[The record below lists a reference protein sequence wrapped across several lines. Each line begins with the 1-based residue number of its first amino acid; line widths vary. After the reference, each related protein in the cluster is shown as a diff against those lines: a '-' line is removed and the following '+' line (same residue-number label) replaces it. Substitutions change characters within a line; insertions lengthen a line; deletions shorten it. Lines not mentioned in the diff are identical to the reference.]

1 MKKHGILFL
10 LAMSLAACN
19 GKSGQAPAAPAPA
32 AQPAAVTTS
41 TGDILARVNGEN
53 ITTDD
58 VKKVSGSKL
67 AQAEME
73 LYDVRKDGIDQIIDD
88 KILSA
93 EATAQNVSKDD
104 LMKKNVNDKIKVEDK
119 EVEKFY
125 NEKKDQ
131 MQGKKLDEVKPNI
144 KSYLFRE
151 KFQKAYGEYVGGLR
165 KKAKIEMLI
174 KAPKV
179 EVAEG
184 EDNPSIGPKDAPVK
198 IIEFTDYQCPFCG
211 RARPTINQILDAYK
225 GKVRYTLR
233 DFPLSFHQDSV
244 KAHEAAHCAGE
255 QGKYWDLNHILFSN
269 QQAIKVDDL
278 KKYAGQIKLNQKKFD
293 ECLDSGKFTGKVNA
307 NQAYGETVGVSGT
320 PAFFINGRMVS
331 GARPFENFKSIIDDE
346 LRSAE

>member
-1 MKKHGILFL
+1 MKK
-10 LAMSLAACN
+10 LALVLCVVSVVGCAGSKNESA
-19 GKSGQAPAAPAPA
+19 APA
-32 AQPAAVTTS
+32 AQPAAAPSVS
-41 TGDILARVNGEN
+41 GGDVLARINGEA
-53 ITTDD
+53 ITTEDL
-58 VKKVSGSKL
+58 KKVGGSKL

-88 KILSA
+88 KLLDA
-93 EATAQNVSKDD
+93 EAKAQNTTKDE
-104 LMKKNVNDKIKVEDK
+104 LMKKNVNDKIKIEDK
-119 EVEKFY
+119 EIEKFY

-131 MQGKKLDEVKPNI
+131 MQGKKLDEIKPNI
-144 KSYLFRE
+144 KSYLFRD
-151 KFQKAYGEYVGGLR
+151 KFQKVYADYLGGLR

-174 KAPKV
+174 KAPKI

-233 DFPLSFHQDSV
+233 DFPLSFHQDSH

-255 QGKYWDLNHILFSN
+255 QGKYWEMNHKLFAS
-269 QQAIKVDDL
+269 QQAIKVEDL
-278 KKYAGQIKLNQKKFD
+278 KKYAGEIKLNQKKFD
-293 ECLDSGKFTGKVNA
+293 ECLDSGKFSEKVNQ

-320 PAFFINGRMVS
+320 PAFFINGRMIS

-346 LRSAE
+346 LRAAE